1 MGDKNQTRV
10 ILIVKKIGS
19 LLESSMGVG
28 MEGSTMVRVLLL
40 WPSQVIKHRKKIE
53 TEDNRENML

>member
-1 MGDKNQTRV
+1 MTPSVVIRANEMMGDKNQTRV

-40 WPSQVIKHRKKIE
+40 
-53 TEDNRENML
+53 